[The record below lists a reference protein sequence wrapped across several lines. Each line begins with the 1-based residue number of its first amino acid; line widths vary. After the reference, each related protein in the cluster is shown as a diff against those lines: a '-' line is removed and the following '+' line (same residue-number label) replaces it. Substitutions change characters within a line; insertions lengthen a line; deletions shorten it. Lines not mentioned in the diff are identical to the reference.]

1 MEDKDFIEQLER
13 LERRVQKLEGDYKD
27 ISPPDEKTKVLIK
40 IMNGEGIVEI
50 ANDLDL
56 TPARV
61 SQIKLELKQRLN

>member
-1 MEDKDFIEQLER
+1 MEDEDFIEQLEG
-13 LERRVQKLEGDYKD
+13 LERRVRKLEGDYED

-40 IMNGEGIVEI
+40 IMNGEEIVEI

-61 SQIKLELKQRLN
+61 SQIKSELKRRLN